1 MSQNRMPVVY
11 VAGPY
16 RAKSQAGI
24 EMNITAAKHIGLLAI
39 RKGWAPII
47 PHANTQ
53 GLDLCD
59 PTISDEFWL
68 AATMVL
74 MRRCDAV
81 VLVPGWEASSGTLA
95 EIEEAQLLGI
105 PVLKDISSLPHGNTF
120 NEWMAE
126 RVRVASCLGIPLSTL
141 DAVTRQ

>member
-16 RAKSQAGI
+16 RAKSQSGVD
-24 EMNITAAKHIGLLAI
+24 MNITAAKHIGLLAI

-68 AATMVL
+68 AATMEL

-95 EIEEAQLLGI
+95 EIAEARRLSL
-105 PVLKDISSLPHGNTF
+105 PVIRDISSLPQ
-120 NEWMAE
+120 AE
-126 RVRVASCLGIPLSTL
+126 DFPLWLTERIRAASAMGLSL
-141 DAVTRQ
+141 QDFDGVTRQ